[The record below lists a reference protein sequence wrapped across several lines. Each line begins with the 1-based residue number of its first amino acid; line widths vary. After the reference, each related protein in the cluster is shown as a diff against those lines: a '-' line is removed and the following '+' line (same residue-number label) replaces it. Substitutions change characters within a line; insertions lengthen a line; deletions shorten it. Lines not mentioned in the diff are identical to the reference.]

1 MNHRSTW
8 CLGALAA
15 LAGCGA
21 SVKRVAAP
29 DGSEAWRVDC
39 SASVE
44 TDCRY
49 EAERTCPAGYQVLA
63 SDDRGLTLRCRP
75 RAAPLEVKAPDEATI
90 PAPGDETAAP
100 PAPAARADTTASP
113 AQRERHGLFA
123 RAAFGWGQAQSSETL
138 TNGNKGTLEG
148 TGLAFDGTVGTALTP
163 IIMIGGTFA
172 FQHTSSPTMT
182 LGDRESDT
190 GEASLSVVGASV
202 RGYVTR
208 TSGLYFG
215 GLAGYGSLSAPDPY
229 GLAARFRASGV
240 GYGAEVG
247 YHTSIGER
255 WHAGAKLRMIGTATS
270 YLTTFRSES
279 QNTVAF
285 ALLADIMSL

>member
-15 LAGCGA
+15 CGLTGCGA
-21 SVKRVAAP
+21 TVKRVAAP

-44 TDCRY
+44 TDCAY

-75 RAAPLEVKAPDEATI
+75 RAAPAAPESEAAT
-90 PAPGDETAAP
+90 PAPGEETAAP
-100 PAPAARADTTASP
+100 PPPAVPAETTASP
-113 AQRERHGLFA
+113 MQRVRHGLFA

-138 TNGNKGTLEG
+138 SNGSKGTLEG

-172 FQHTSSPTMT
+172 FQHVPSPTMT
-182 LGDRESDT
+182 LGSRESDT
-190 GEASLSVVGASV
+190 GEASLSVIGGSV
-202 RGYVTR
+202 RGYVSR

-215 GLAGYGSLSAPDPY
+215 GLAGYGSFSAPDPY

-247 YHTSIGER
+247 YHTAIGGR
-255 WHAGAKLRMIGTATS
+255 WHAGAKLRMLGTATS

-279 QNTVAF
+279 QNTMAF
-285 ALLADIMSL
+285 ALLADVMSL